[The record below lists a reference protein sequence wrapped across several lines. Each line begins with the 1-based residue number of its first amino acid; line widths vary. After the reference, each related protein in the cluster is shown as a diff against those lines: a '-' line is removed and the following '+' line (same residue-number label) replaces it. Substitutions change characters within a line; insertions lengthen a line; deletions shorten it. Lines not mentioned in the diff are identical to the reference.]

1 MYKNMFLYK
10 KTHKYLKNDY
20 QFFDALKTKDRKI
33 RGNWNL
39 VTKVKFHELEWS
51 SPLKLILNCDMF
63 INRVSLN

>member
-1 MYKNMFLYK
+1 MK
-10 KTHKYLKNDY
+10 KHIMSQERY

-51 SPLKLILNCDMF
+51 SPLKLILSCDMF